1 MVIEEL
7 ILERG
12 TAYYVTHKPSG
23 RLYIR
28 IRMSCSIA
36 QGDLLCHA
44 FGGTYDR
51 GTGLWIAGAKSALW
65 RIADM
70 LIRRGCGYE
79 LAEFGMMLQAYC
91 NLRGQASTA
100 YVDSLNGA
108 GVLPLKLSDCSPEL
122 QL

>member
-1 MVIEEL
+1 MDTEEL

-12 TAYYVTHKPSG
+12 TAYYVKHKPSG
-23 RLYIR
+23 RLYLR

-51 GTGLWIAGAKSALW
+51 KTGLWIAGAKSALR

-70 LIRRGCGYE
+70 LIRRDCGCE
-79 LAEFGMMLQAYC
+79 LAEFGMMLQHYC

-100 YVDSLNGA
+100 YVDSLSGA
-108 GVLPLKLSDCSPEL
+108 GVLPLKLSELSPEL
-122 QL
+122 

>member
-1 MVIEEL
+1 MDTEEL

-12 TAYYVTHKPSG
+12 TAYYVKHEPSG

-51 GTGLWIAGAKSALW
+51 KTGLWIAGAKSALW

-70 LIRRGCGYE
+70 LIRRGYE
-79 LAEFGMMLQAYC
+79 LEEFGMMLQAYC

-122 QL
+122 

>member
-1 MVIEEL
+1 MDTEEL

-12 TAYYVTHKPSG
+12 TAYHIKHKPSG

-44 FGGTYDR
+44 FGGMYDR
-51 GTGLWIAGAKSALW
+51 KTGLWIASAKSALW
-65 RIADM
+65 KIANM

-79 LAEFGMMLQAYC
+79 LAEFGVMLQEYC

-100 YVDSLNGA
+100 YVDSLSGA
-108 GVLPLKLSDCSPEL
+108 GILPLKLSDCSPEL
-122 QL
+122 